1 MAEPV
6 PGRRRSLSR
15 HLPVG
20 RADLELVAAAGCDPD
35 TGACRSPHNEQ
46 TPDPIKEK
54 LRTDVEHTAGL
65 DEEEQCSG
73 PVRSLPLRG
82 DCDRVRFVDRVIAPG
97 A

>member
-35 TGACRSPHNEQ
+35 TGACRLHATSKRP
-46 TPDPIKEK
+46 TPSKRV
-54 LRTDVEHTAGL
+54 RTDVEHTAGL